1 MRDQTAKCEA
11 TPKKHMLHAIKPY
24 NDSTNA
30 QCMIIYKGTTT
41 GRPRTMTLCRH
52 GAKDCGLTPAKRRA
66 ANSSAGLRGRSRG
79 CAPAHLSVL
88 VPMTSEGRRVSP
100 PSGMAVG
107 SIPDGGRD
115 ELEDAPPDLLP
126 SCKFDE
132 PPCIHASMHVWF
144 RLQQRQALEVRGRL
158 APLCSHQLTLFGDE
172 DRLQY
177 GQVLQRLLW
186 STAEC
191 LHSGLLAVFWE
202 S

>member
-52 GAKDCGLTPAKRRA
+52 GKKDCGLTPAKRRA
-66 ANSSAGLRGRSRG
+66 ANSAAGLRGRSRG

-100 PSGMAVG
+100 PSEGWRWAQSLMVGGMSLKTPRLTCCRVA
-107 SIPDGGRD
+107 S
-115 ELEDAPPDLLP
+115 LMNH
-126 SCKFDE
+126 
-132 PPCIHASMHVWF
+132 HASMHPCMCGSGSSNA
-144 RLQQRQALEVRGRL
+144 RLWRFADVLRPCVRIN
-158 APLCSHQLTLFGDE
+158 
-172 DRLQY
+172 
-177 GQVLQRLLW
+177 
-186 STAEC
+186 
-191 LHSGLLAVFWE
+191 
-202 S
+202 